1 MQMNFLFVVVVV
13 ACNTV
18 VGIVELLSGLLLRL
32 LGSVRIFNT
41 QESFSAQMQEESVI
55 LFNVAFFPPR

>member
-1 MQMNFLFVVVVV
+1 MRMNFLFVVVVV